1 MRIEKRTV
9 GFLDTNAYLLFS
21 DDGQRVL
28 LVDPGAGAD
37 RLREACGGI
46 TPDGIL
52 LTHGHADHIGALEA
66 MREGGVPV
74 AICRADAGYLTDG
87 GLNLSDMMGMRLS
100 CRPAERLLD
109 EGPCELGGWR
119 FEVLHTPGHTPGSCC
134 FLFDGVLF
142 SGDTLFAGGYGRTD
156 FPGGDPAQL
165 AASLHRL
172 AGLPAQ
178 TRVFPGHGPET
189 LIGRERIL

>member
-9 GFLDTNAYLLFS
+9 GPLETNAYLLFS
-21 DDGQRVL
+21 DDGRRVL
-28 LVDPGAGAD
+28 LVDPGAEAD
-37 RLREACGGI
+37 RLREACGGL

-74 AICRADAGYLTDG
+74 AVFRADAEYLTDG
-87 GLNLSDMMGMRLS
+87 ALNLSRMLGMRLS
-100 CRPAERLLD
+100 CRPADRLLE

-142 SGDTLFAGGYGRTD
+142 SGDTLFSGGYGRTD

-165 AASLHRL
+165 FGSLRRL
-172 AGLPAQ
+172 SGLPEE
-178 TRVFPGHGPET
+178 TRVLPGHGPET
-189 LIGRERIL
+189 VIGRERVL